1 MGHIEGKLAANNHEL
16 LNLSG
21 LAPPTDRLEVVM
33 AEKAS
38 IVSPTDERK
47 ARALNEKGLQQYQRW
62 EIEEAIE
69 SFEKATKLVPT
80 HPDYHLNLA
89 RALARFGNY
98 DRALKALGEF
108 VRYESDVRLVD
119 RFEVLFANAMD
130 EVETLITEKMTKR
143 GVPLDE
149 IGASIQMWLEYRI
162 ALGRRPLSIRRPQS
176 WAAALDYTVRK
187 INFRDVVL
195 KELSMIYGVSE
206 SSIRSHHK
214 DLVKT
219 LDIMPCD
226 YRYFRGKSNPL
237 DKLVEAAAML
247 EEMERRF
254 REP

>member
-1 MGHIEGKLAANNHEL
+1 M
-16 LNLSG
+16 
-21 LAPPTDRLEVVM
+21 VM
-33 AEKAS
+33 AEKAN
-38 IVSPTDERK
+38 IVSPTDERE
-47 ARALNEKGLQQYQRW
+47 AQALSEKGLQQYQRW

-80 HPDYHLNLA
+80 NPDYYLNLA

-119 RFEVLFANAMD
+119 RFEMLFASAMD
-130 EVETLITEKMTKR
+130 EVETLITEKMTKK

-149 IGASIQMWLEYRI
+149 IGAAIQMWLEYRI
-162 ALGRRPLSIRRPQS
+162 ALGRRPLSIRKPQS

-187 INFRDVVL
+187 VNFRDVAL
-195 KELSMIYGVSE
+195 KELSEIYGVSE
-206 SSIRSHHK
+206 SSIRNHHN
-214 DLVKT
+214 DLVET

-226 YRYFRGKSNPL
+226 YRYFRDRDNPL

-247 EEMERRF
+247 EELERRF

>member
-1 MGHIEGKLAANNHEL
+1 
-16 LNLSG
+16 
-21 LAPPTDRLEVVM
+21 M

-38 IVSPTDERK
+38 VVSPTDERE
-47 ARALNEKGLQQYQRW
+47 AQALNEKGLQQYQRW

-69 SFEKATKLVPT
+69 SFEEATKLVPT
-80 HPDYHLNLA
+80 YPDYHLNLA

-98 DRALKALGEF
+98 DRALKALSEF

-130 EVETLITEKMTKR
+130 GVEILITRKMTKR

-149 IGASIQMWLEYRI
+149 IGVAIQMWLEYRI
-162 ALGRRPLSIRRPQS
+162 AIGRRPLSIRKPQA

-187 INFRDVVL
+187 VNFRDVVL
-195 KELSMIYGVSE
+195 EELSRVYDVSE
-206 SSIRSHHK
+206 SSIRSYHK

-226 YRYFRGKSNPL
+226 YRYFRGKNNPL
-237 DKLVEAAAML
+237 DKLVEAAVML
-247 EEMERRF
+247 DEMERRF

>member
-1 MGHIEGKLAANNHEL
+1 M
-16 LNLSG
+16 
-21 LAPPTDRLEVVM
+21 VM
-33 AEKAS
+33 AEKAN
-38 IVSPTDERK
+38 IVSPTDERE
-47 ARALNEKGLQQYQRW
+47 AQALNEKGLQQYQRW

-119 RFEVLFANAMD
+119 RFEVLFVNAMD
-130 EVETLITEKMTKR
+130 KVETLITEKMTKR

-149 IGASIQMWLEYRI
+149 IGAAIQMWLEYRI
-162 ALGRRPLSIRRPQS
+162 ALGRRPLYIRKPQA

-187 INFRDVVL
+187 VNFRDVVL
-195 KELSMIYGVSE
+195 NDLSEIYVVSE
-206 SSIRSHHK
+206 PSIRSHHEN
-214 DLVKT
+214 LVET

-237 DKLVEAAAML
+237 DKLVEAAVML
-247 EEMERRF
+247 EELERRF
-254 REP
+254 RAP

>member
-1 MGHIEGKLAANNHEL
+1 
-16 LNLSG
+16 
-21 LAPPTDRLEVVM
+21 M
-33 AEKAS
+33 AEKAN
-38 IVSPTDERK
+38 IVSPTDERE

-108 VRYESDVRLVD
+108 VRYESDVHLVD
-119 RFEVLFANAMD
+119 RFEVLFANVMD

-162 ALGRRPLSIRRPQS
+162 ALGRRPLSIRKPQS

-195 KELSMIYGVSE
+195 KELS
-206 SSIRSHHK
+206 IRSHHK
-214 DLVKT
+214 DLVET

>member
-1 MGHIEGKLAANNHEL
+1 M
-16 LNLSG
+16 
-21 LAPPTDRLEVVM
+21 VM
-33 AEKAS
+33 AEKAG
-38 IVSPTDERK
+38 IVSPTDERE
-47 ARALNEKGLQQYQRW
+47 AQALNENGLQQYQRW

-69 SFEKATKLVPT
+69 SFEKATELVPT

-108 VRYESDVRLVD
+108 IRYESDVRLVD
-119 RFEVLFANAMD
+119 RFEALFANAMD

-149 IGASIQMWLEYRI
+149 IGATIQMWLEYRI
-162 ALGRRPLSIRRPQS
+162 AIGRRPLSIRKPEA

-187 INFRDVVL
+187 VNFRDVVL
-195 KELSMIYGVSE
+195 EGLSTIYGVSE
-206 SSIRSHHK
+206 PSIRSHHK
-214 DLVKT
+214 SLVET

-226 YRYFRGKSNPL
+226 YRYFRGKNNPL
-237 DKLVEAAAML
+237 DKLVEAAVML

>member
-1 MGHIEGKLAANNHEL
+1 
-16 LNLSG
+16 
-21 LAPPTDRLEVVM
+21 M

-38 IVSPTDERK
+38 IVSPADERE
-47 ARALNEKGLQQYQRW
+47 AQALNKKGLQQYQRW

-69 SFEKATKLVPT
+69 SFEKATRLVPT
-80 HPDYHLNLA
+80 NPDYHLNLA

-119 RFEVLFANAMD
+119 RFEMLFANAMD
-130 EVETLITEKMTKR
+130 EVETLITEKMTGR
-143 GVPLDE
+143 GIPLDE
-149 IGASIQMWLEYRI
+149 IGAAIQMWLEYRI
-162 ALGRRPLSIRRPQS
+162 ALGRRPLSVRKPQS

-187 INFRDVVL
+187 VNFRDTFL
-195 KELSMIYGVSE
+195 KELSEIYGVSE
-206 SSIRSHHK
+206 SSIRNHHK
-214 DLVKT
+214 NLVET

-226 YRYFRGKSNPL
+226 YRYFRGKNNPL

-247 EEMERRF
+247 EELERRF